1 MTLCVVCSST
11 GAKPRHTA
19 GGTCYGPACDACE
32 VLAWDSHWH
41 RVTGAQPWESAVL
54 AWRTR
59 RHLAQLDGRTFLEP
73 MPTLP
78 GEAALDLRLSVLG
91 VLDLARELEGA

>member
-1 MTLCVVCSST
+1 MRCRICRREGT
-11 GAKPRHTA
+11 PRLTHA
-19 GGTCYGPACDACE
+19 GHDYGPACDACE
-32 VLAWDSHWH
+32 VLAWEGHWH
-41 RVTGAQPWESAVL
+41 RVTGAQPWELAML

-59 RHLAQLDGRTFLEP
+59 RHLAQLDGRDVLEP